1 MAKEKSELTSEELQE
16 LESIL
21 KEITN
26 EAKKVVEDYTKNPS
40 EISGSTIEIHEDSP
54 YMMESI
60 PDEYVAEG
68 KWKKVMK
75 APLDKVME
83 QMTEHNKKV
92 QKKKKN
98 KKKKK

>member
-1 MAKEKSELTSEELQE
+1 MAKEKLTSEDIKV
-16 LESIL
+16 LESIIQ
-21 KEITN
+21 EITD

-60 PDEYVAEG
+60 PDEMAAEG

-75 APLDKVME
+75 APIEEVMK

-92 QKKKKN
+92 QKEKKKLG